1 MARQILTRAAAAFRR
16 WREDRATIAMLDQL
30 DDRSRR
36 ELEAL
41 VRLRRD
47 EAEAFEFDSKGRS
60 VRRGRAGHIACNAR
74 NAHS

>member
-1 MARQILTRAAAAFRR
+1 MLRQISTRAAAAFRR
-16 WREDRATIAMLDQL
+16 WREDRVTLAMLERL

-47 EAEAFEFDSKGRS
+47 EAEVAEFDSKGRS
-60 VRRGRAGHIACNAR
+60 VRRGRAGHIACHAPT
-74 NAHS
+74 AHS